1 MEKDLKL
8 IVMKGA
14 KPLGEKVDSYLKK
27 AFNTNNTFIVDT
39 SNPRFNNG
47 EAKALINE
55 SIRNDDVYILCDIGN
70 HSIDYEMYHKTSYMS
85 PDEHFQDLKR
95 FICACMGH
103 ANRISVIMP
112 LLYESRQHRRKGRE
126 SLDCAM
132 ALQELERLGVKEIIT
147 FDAHD
152 PNIQNK

>member
-14 KPLGEKVDSYLKK
+14 KPLGEKVDAYLKK
-27 AFNTNNTFIVDT
+27 AFNTDNTFIVDT

-70 HSIDYEMYHKTSYMS
+70 HSIAYEMFHKISYMS
-85 PDEHFQDLKR
+85 PDEHLFVLVWDML
-95 FICACMGH
+95 I
-103 ANRISVIMP
+103 
-112 LLYESRQHRRKGRE
+112 E
-126 SLDCAM
+126 
-132 ALQELERLGVKEIIT
+132 
-147 FDAHD
+147 
-152 PNIQNK
+152 

>member
-27 AFNTNNTFIVDT
+27 AFNTDNTFIVDT

-55 SIRNDDVYILCDIGN
+55 SIRNDDVYILCDI
-70 HSIDYEMYHKTSYMS
+70 
-85 PDEHFQDLKR
+85 
-95 FICACMGH
+95 
-103 ANRISVIMP
+103 
-112 LLYESRQHRRKGRE
+112 
-126 SLDCAM
+126 
-132 ALQELERLGVKEIIT
+132 
-147 FDAHD
+147 
-152 PNIQNK
+152 